1 MSSDLV
7 KRLRAFRPTYGWPEE
22 QATVFKKSLGEEAA
36 DRIEAL
42 EREVER
48 LTTNGTH
55 SCHDQCQRVP
65 CVQGREIRRLQEA
78 LKEIAVVEP
87 EWGTGGTG

>member
-1 MSSDLV
+1 MTSDIV
-7 KRLRAFRPTYGWPEE
+7 KRLRAGDTLDIG
-22 QATVFKKSLGEEAA
+22 EAA